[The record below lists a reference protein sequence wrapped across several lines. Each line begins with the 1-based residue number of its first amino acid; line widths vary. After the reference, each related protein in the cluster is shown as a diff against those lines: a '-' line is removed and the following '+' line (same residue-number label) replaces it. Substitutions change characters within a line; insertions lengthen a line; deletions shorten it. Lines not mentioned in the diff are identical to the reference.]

1 MKNNIYNIERM
12 NFTKKIVSG
21 LALLL
26 TIFSAQAQTR
36 TISLEEAVNL
46 GVQNSKQLKLAQNKI
61 EQAVSQLDQAKDET
75 MPTVKVSAGYSHALM
90 LSRSFA
96 LPSDGG
102 GDPKSMKFPFDNTLY
117 QGTLS
122 INQPIFAQCRF
133 RYAKE
138 SANILIQSSKLDADK
153 DKDEIVYNIIS
164 AYINFYK
171 VQQNLKIIAQNMEDV
186 DQKLTEIKKFE
197 SQGLATKNDVLRFQL
212 EKSNIQIQQVELEHS
227 RKVVNYNLDI
237 LLGLPDN
244 TMVQVQDV
252 VYKLDITE
260 GSDVYMKQALQD
272 RKEFGSLKYQDKL
285 ADINIKKIRDE
296 KLPTLGVGGNL
307 YYINPSK
314 ALIPKSATYLAPFV
328 VGINASWDI
337 TGFFKNKNKAT
348 EASLQKQEVTA
359 TRDVITDQVKMDV
372 NKSYV
377 EYQQTLEKIK
387 LLNDAVVQATENER
401 ITESKFKNNLVTTT
415 DRIEAQTL
423 LYQSR
428 LNLELAKADATAA
441 YYTLLKTTGHI
452 QP

>member
-1 MKNNIYNIERM
+1 M
-12 NFTKKIVSG
+12 NLKKKIVSG

-36 TISLEEAVNL
+36 TISLEEAVQL

-61 EQAVSQLDQAKDET
+61 EQANSQLEQAKDET

-96 LPSDGG
+96 LPSEGG
-102 GDPKSMKFPFDNTLY
+102 ADPKSMKFPFDNTLY

-122 INQPIFAQCRF
+122 INEPIFAQHKF

-153 DKDEIVYNIIS
+153 DKDEIVYNIIN

-171 VQQNLKIIAQNMEDV
+171 IQQNLKIVAQNMEDV

-227 RKVVNYNLDI
+227 RKVVNYNLNI

-260 GSDVYMKQALQD
+260 GADVYMKQALQD
-272 RKEFGSLKYQDKL
+272 RKEFSSLNYQDKL
-285 ADINIKKIRDE
+285 TEINIKKIRDE

-314 ALIPKSATYLAPFV
+314 ALVPKSATYLAPFV

-359 TRDVITDQVKMDV
+359 TRNVLTDQVKMDV
-372 NKSYV
+372 NKSYIQ
-377 EYQQTLEKIK
+377 YQQTLETIK

-428 LNLELAKADATAA
+428 LKLELAKADATAA
-441 YYTLLKTTGHI
+441 YYALLKTTGHI

>member
-1 MKNNIYNIERM
+1 M
-12 NFTKKIVSG
+12 NLNKKIVSG

-26 TIFSAQAQTR
+26 TIFSAEAQTR
-36 TISLEEAVNL
+36 TISLDEAVQL

-61 EQAVSQLDQAKDET
+61 EQAVSQLEQAKDET
-75 MPTVKVSAGYSHALM
+75 MPTAKVSAGYNHALM

-96 LPSDGG
+96 LPSSDGS
-102 GDPKSMKFPFDNTLY
+102 DPKSMKFPFDNTLY
-117 QGTLS
+117 QATLS
-122 INQPIFAQCRF
+122 INEPIFAQHRF

-138 SANILIQSSKLDADK
+138 SANLLIQSSKLDADK
-153 DKDEIVYNIIS
+153 DKDEIVYNVIN

-171 VQQNLKIIAQNMEDV
+171 IQQNQKIVVQNLEDV
-186 DQKLTEIKKFE
+186 DQKLTEIKKYE

-212 EKSNIQIQQVELEHS
+212 QKSNIQIQQVELEHD

-237 LLGLPDN
+237 LLGLPEN

-252 VYKLDITE
+252 IYKLDITE
-260 GSDVYMKQALQD
+260 SPDVYMKQALQD
-272 RKEFGSLKYQDKL
+272 RKEFGSLNYQDKL
-285 ADINIKKIRDE
+285 AEINIKKIHDE
-296 KLPTLGVGGNL
+296 KLPTVGIGGNL

-314 ALIPKSATYLAPFV
+314 ALIPKTSTYLAPFV

-348 EASLQKQEVTA
+348 EASLQRQEVSA
-359 TRDVITDQVKMDV
+359 TRDLFTDQVKMDV
-372 NKSYV
+372 NRSYTQ
-377 EYQQTLEKIK
+377 YQQTLEKIK

-401 ITESKFKNNLVTTT
+401 ITESKYKNNLVTTT

-423 LYQSR
+423 LYESR

-441 YYTLLKTTGHI
+441 YYSLLKTTGHI

>member
-1 MKNNIYNIERM
+1 MRITFNIERM
-12 NFTKKIVSG
+12 NLKKKIVSG

-122 INQPIFAQCRF
+122 INEPIFAQGRF

-164 AYINFYK
+164 SYINFYK
-171 VQQNLKIIAQNMEDV
+171 VQQNLKIVAQNMEDV

-212 EKSNIQIQQVELEHS
+212 EKSNIQIQQVELEHT

-260 GSDVYMKQALQD
+260 GADVYMKQALQD
-272 RKEFGSLKYQDKL
+272 RKEFGSLNYQDKL

-296 KLPTLGVGGNL
+296 KLPTLGVGGSL

-372 NKSYV
+372 NRSYV
-377 EYQQTLEKIK
+377 QYQQTLEKIK

>member
-1 MKNNIYNIERM
+1 MKNNIYNKERM
-12 NFTKKIVSG
+12 NLNKKIVSG

-26 TIFSAQAQTR
+26 TVFSAEAQTR
-36 TISLEEAVNL
+36 TISLEEAVQL
-46 GVQNSKQLKLAQNKI
+46 GVQNSKQLKLDQNKI
-61 EQAVSQLDQAKDET
+61 QQATSQLEQAKDET

-122 INQPIFAQCRF
+122 INEPIFAQHRF

-171 VQQNLKIIAQNMEDV
+171 VQQNLKIVAQNMEDV

-237 LLGLPDN
+237 LLGLPEN

-260 GSDVYMKQALQD
+260 GADVYMKQALQD
-272 RKEFGSLKYQDKL
+272 RKEFGSLNYQDKL

-296 KLPTLGVGGNL
+296 KLPTVGVGGSL

-314 ALIPKSATYLAPFV
+314 ALIPKNATYLAPFV

-359 TRDVITDQVKMDV
+359 TREVLTDQVKMDV
-372 NKSYV
+372 NRSYTQ
-377 EYQQTLEKIK
+377 YQQTLEKIK

>member
-1 MKNNIYNIERM
+1 M
-12 NFTKKIVSG
+12 NLKKKIVSG

-26 TIFSAQAQTR
+26 TIISAQAQTR
-36 TISLEEAVNL
+36 TISLDEAVQL

-61 EQAVSQLDQAKDET
+61 EQAVSQLEQAKDET
-75 MPTVKVSAGYSHALM
+75 LPTAKVSAGYSHALM

-96 LPSDGG
+96 LPSDGS

-117 QGTLS
+117 QGTIS
-122 INQPIFAQCRF
+122 INEPIFAQHRF

-153 DKDEIVYNIIS
+153 DKDEIVYNVIN

-171 VQQNLKIIAQNMEDV
+171 IQQNLKIVAQNMEDV

-237 LLGLPDN
+237 LLGLPEN
-244 TMVQVQDV
+244 TIVQVQDV
-252 VYKLDITE
+252 VYKLDMNE
-260 GSDVYMKQALQD
+260 SADVYMKQALQD

-285 ADINIKKIRDE
+285 ADINIRKIKDQ

-314 ALIPKSATYLAPFV
+314 ALFPKTATYLAPFV

-348 EASLQKQEVTA
+348 EANLQKQEVSA
-359 TRDVITDQVKMDV
+359 SLDVLTDQVKMDV
-372 NKSYV
+372 NKSYTQ
-377 EYQQTLEKIK
+377 YQQSLETIK
-387 LLNDAVVQATENER
+387 LLNEAVVQATENER
-401 ITESKFKNNLVTTT
+401 ITESKYKNNLVTTT

>member
-1 MKNNIYNIERM
+1 M
-12 NFTKKIVSG
+12 NLKKKIVSG

-26 TIFSAQAQTR
+26 TIISAQAQTR
-36 TISLEEAVNL
+36 TISLEEAVQL

-61 EQAVSQLDQAKDET
+61 DQAVSQLEQAKDESL
-75 MPTVKVSAGYSHALM
+75 PTAKVSAGYSHALM

-96 LPSDGG
+96 IPSSDGS
-102 GDPKSMKFPFDNTLY
+102 DPKAMKFPFDNTLY

-122 INQPIFAQCRF
+122 VNEPIFAQHRF

-138 SANILIQSSKLDADK
+138 SANLLIQSSKLDADK
-153 DKDEIVYNIIS
+153 DKDEIVYNIIN

-171 VQQNLKIIAQNMEDV
+171 IQQNLKIVAQNMEDV

-212 EKSNIQIQQVELEHS
+212 EKSNIQIQQVQLEHS
-227 RKVVNYNLDI
+227 RTVVNYNLDI
-237 LLGLPDN
+237 LLGLPEN

-252 VYKLDITE
+252 VYKLDMNE
-260 GSDVYMKQALQD
+260 SPDVYMKQALQD
-272 RKEFGSLKYQDKL
+272 RKEFGSLNYQDRL
-285 ADINIKKIRDE
+285 ADINIKKIHDE
-296 KLPTLGVGGNL
+296 KMPTVGVGGSL
-307 YYINPSK
+307 YYINPTK
-314 ALIPKSATYLAPFV
+314 ALVPKSASYLAPFV
-328 VGINASWDI
+328 VGVNASWDI

-348 EASLQKQEVTA
+348 EASIQKQEVSSS
-359 TRDVITDQVKMDV
+359 RDLLTDQVKMDV
-372 NKSYV
+372 NKSFTQ
-377 EYQQTLEKIK
+377 YQQALETIK

-441 YYTLLKTTGHI
+441 YYTLLKSTGHI

>member
-1 MKNNIYNIERM
+1 M
-12 NFTKKIVSG
+12 NLKKKIVSG

-36 TISLEEAVNL
+36 TISLDEAVQL
-46 GVQNSKQLKLAQNKI
+46 GIQNSKQLKLAQNKI
-61 EQAVSQLDQAKDET
+61 EQAVSQLEQAKDES
-75 MPTVKVSAGYSHALM
+75 MPTAKVSAGYSHALM

-96 LPSDGG
+96 LPSSDGS
-102 GDPKSMKFPFDNTLY
+102 DPKSMKFPFDNTLY
-117 QGTLS
+117 QGTIS
-122 INQPIFAQCRF
+122 VNEPIFAQHRF

-138 SANILIQSSKLDADK
+138 SANLLIQSSKLDADK
-153 DKDEIVYNIIS
+153 DKDEIVYNIIN

-171 VQQNLKIIAQNMEDV
+171 IQQNLKIVAQNMEDV

-237 LLGLPDN
+237 LLGLPEN
-244 TMVQVQDV
+244 TTVQVQDV
-252 VYKLDITE
+252 VYKLDMNE
-260 GSDVYMKQALQD
+260 SADVYMKQALQD
-272 RKEFGSLKYQDKL
+272 RKEFGSLNYQDKL
-285 ADINIKKIRDE
+285 ADINIKKIHDQ
-296 KLPTLGVGGNL
+296 KLPTVGVGGNL

-314 ALIPKSATYLAPFV
+314 ALIPKSASYLAPFV

-348 EASLQKQEVTA
+348 EANLQKQEVSSH
-359 TRDVITDQVKMDV
+359 RDVLTDQVKMDV
-372 NKSYV
+372 NKSFTQ
-377 EYQQTLEKIK
+377 YQQALETIK

-441 YYTLLKTTGHI
+441 YYTLLKSTGHI

>member
-12 NFTKKIVSG
+12 NLNKKIVSG

-36 TISLEEAVNL
+36 TLGLEEAVNL
-46 GVQNSKQLKLAQNKI
+46 GVQNSKQLKLSQNKI
-61 EQAVSQLDQAKDET
+61 EQAVSQLEQAKDET
-75 MPTVKVSAGYSHALM
+75 MPTVKVSAAYNHALM

-102 GDPKSMKFPFDNTLY
+102 GDAKSMKFPFDNTLY

-122 INQPIFAQCRF
+122 VNEPIFAQHKF

-164 AYINFYK
+164 SYINFYK
-171 VQQNLKIIAQNMEDV
+171 VQQNLKIVAQNMEDV

-197 SQGLATKNDVLRFQL
+197 NQGLATKNDVLRFQL

-237 LLGLPDN
+237 LLGLPEN

-260 GSDVYMKQALQD
+260 GADVYMKQALQD
-272 RKEFGSLKYQDKL
+272 RKEFGSLNYQDKI
-285 ADINIKKIRDE
+285 AEINIKKIRDE
-296 KLPTLGVGGNL
+296 KLPTVGVGGSL

-359 TRDVITDQVKMDV
+359 TRDVLTDQVKMDV
-372 NKSYV
+372 NRSYTQ
-377 EYQQTLEKIK
+377 YQQTLEKIK

-401 ITESKFKNNLVTTT
+401 ITESKFKNSLVTTT

-423 LYQSR
+423 LYQTR